1 MLALPRPHHRDS
13 MDSHIAHMMP
23 PLGEQSWDPAGGAAA
38 VLEYFQAMRD
48 MHASQL
54 REPIAFTSEQLAVL
68 AAVAPLA
75 PAAFAS
81 VLAADHPGLRG
92 RLCGISPT
100 GHMEPDR
107 KEQLTAT
114 NTAVKADGGGG
125 SNEASAAGGAV
136 GGATGGAAGAEGV
149 VGEAAN
155 DAGTT
160 RSAVGGTG
168 GNSGNSGND
177 DSPPSLL
184 LRRQQ
189 RLAAREAAAREMADA
204 NGARIQALLARAAA
218 RGLVDTVRSG
228 EGRLV
233 RWCESQGE
241 MRRDGAGTTVTA
253 Y

>member
-1 MLALPRPHHRDS
+1 MN
-13 MDSHIAHMMP
+13 SHIAHMMP

-48 MHASQL
+48 MHASNL
-54 REPIAFTSEQLAVL
+54 REPIAFTPEQLAVL
-68 AAVAPLA
+68 AAVAPLH

-81 VLAADHPGLRG
+81 VLTADHPGLRD

-107 KEQLTAT
+107 KEQLAAT
-114 NTAVKADGGGG
+114 NTAVKAYSGGGG
-125 SNEASAAGGAV
+125 SSEGSATGGAV
-136 GGATGGAAGAEGV
+136 GGAAGGAAGV
-149 VGEAAN
+149 VSEAAN
-155 DAGTT
+155 DAGT
-160 RSAVGGTG
+160 RSAVGGNG
-168 GNSGNSGND
+168 SNIGND
-177 DSPPSLL
+177 NSAPSLL
-184 LRRQQ
+184 LRQQ

-233 RWCESQGE
+233 RWCESRGE
-241 MRRDGAGTTVTA
+241 MRSDGAV